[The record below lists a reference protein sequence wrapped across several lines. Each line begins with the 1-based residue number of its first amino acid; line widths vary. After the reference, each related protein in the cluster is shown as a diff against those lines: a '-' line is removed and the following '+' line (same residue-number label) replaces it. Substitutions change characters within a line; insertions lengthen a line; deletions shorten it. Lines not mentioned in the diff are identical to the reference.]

1 MLSFMILAGYEY
13 SNHCRK
19 IHNTQARCRYLR
31 VFLESQK
38 NNNIALFIY
47 FILRYTGYCKT
58 TISVSYAISNKMDI
72 NSIFILNVRKLRQKS
87 NIDGVRLMKTV
98 SDKHIND

>member
-31 VFLESQK
+31 AFLESQK
-38 NNNIALFIY
+38 TTTLHCLYIL
-47 FILRYTGYCKT
+47 LRYTGYCKT

>member
-38 NNNIALFIY
+38 TTTLH

-58 TISVSYAISNKMDI
+58 TISVSCAISNKMEI

>member
-31 VFLESQK
+31 AFLESQK
-38 NNNIALFIY
+38 TTTLH

-58 TISVSYAISNKMDI
+58 TISVSYAISNKMEI

-98 SDKHIND
+98 SD

>member
-13 SNHCRK
+13 SNNCRK

-31 VFLESQK
+31 AFLESQK
-38 NNNIALFIY
+38 
-47 FILRYTGYCKT
+47 T
-58 TISVSYAISNKMDI
+58 TVSYAISNKMEI